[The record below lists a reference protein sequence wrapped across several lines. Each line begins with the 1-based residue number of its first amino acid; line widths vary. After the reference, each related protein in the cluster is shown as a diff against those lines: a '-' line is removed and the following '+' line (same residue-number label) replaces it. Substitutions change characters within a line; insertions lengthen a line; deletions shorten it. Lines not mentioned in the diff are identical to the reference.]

1 MREGTREEGTREE
14 EEEEGARR
22 EEKDVAAAAAA
33 AAARESSVRCGGE
46 SEGREGQREGGGGR
60 VASATRF
67 ESQRSEALR
76 LQNGV
81 KTQ

>member
-1 MREGTREEGTREE
+1 MEMERKGI
-14 EEEEGARR
+14 
-22 EEKDVAAAAAA
+22 EKQQP
-33 AAARESSVRCGGE
+33 RESVWCGGALRG
-46 SEGREGQREGGGGR
+46 S
-60 VASATRF
+60 ASATRF